1 MGTTEESL
9 PSRSPRWWQWVHV
22 LSLEAPLV
30 AVLWVVGLARLHD
43 LRLLPGTL
51 SGLALCVWTTY
62 IIDRTIDTFGRPAAD
77 LDLRHA
83 FYRRF
88 RGLFIGGVIPAAL
101 VTLAWMAVMVIP
113 AALMWQALALGLIVA
128 LYLAVYAVGKSGPA
142 RHILVYS
149 GSLVALFVLRVMP
162 VPEAL
167 KSLVS
172 ILILAA
178 MTLLFARQ
186 VDRRVAVAVPKEVA
200 GGILFA
206 LGCTM
211 AIRFFGS
218 EDNPIAVLLETLQLS
233 ALFTCNLTGI
243 TAKESEEAAV
253 EAYAQRL
260 YPIMLGLSAFL
271 GGLSLTLTQ
280 LNYLPMRYWQL
291 SVAVFAGLVLLAVVH
306 SQRRRLSVDAYRAWV
321 DLAVAV
327 PVLWLLR

>member
-1 MGTTEESL
+1 MGKTEVNP
-9 PSRSPRWWQWVHV
+9 PSWSPHWWQWAHV

-30 AVLWVVGLARLHD
+30 AALWVVGLARLHD

-51 SGLALCVWTTY
+51 SGLALCVWTIY
-62 IIDRTIDTFGRPAAD
+62 VIDRTIDTFGRPAD
-77 LDLRHA
+77 ELDLRHA

-88 RGLFIGGVIPAAL
+88 RGLFIGLIIPAAL
-101 VTLAWMAVMVIP
+101 FTLAWMAVTVIP
-113 AALMWQALALGLIVA
+113 AALMWQSLALGMIVA
-128 LYLAVYAVGKSGPA
+128 LYLAVYAAGKSGA
-142 RHILVYS
+142 SRNLLVYS
-149 GSLVALFVLRVMP
+149 SSLIALFVLRVMP
-162 VPEAL
+162 VPEGF

-172 ILILAA
+172 ILILAV

-186 VDRRVAVAVPKEVA
+186 VDARVAVAVPKEVA

-218 EDNPIAVLLETLQLS
+218 EDNPIAMLLETLQLS

-243 TAKESEEAAV
+243 TAKESEVAEVKAH
-253 EAYAQRL
+253 AQRL
-260 YPIMLGLSAFL
+260 YPILLGLSAFL
-271 GGLSLTLTQ
+271 GALSLTLAQ

-291 SVAVFAGLVLLAVVH
+291 SVAVFAGLVLLAMVH
-306 SQRRRLSVDAYRAWV
+306 SQRRRFSVDAYRAWV